1 MPKARRVP
9 QRTCVGCGEVE
20 GKRALLRIVRSTDGT
35 LALDV
40 TGKRNGRG
48 AYVHR
53 DADCFQRAASGRLL
67 RALRAEGAGDQ
78 LPALRQA
85 FSELLATPASRA
97 PTTHRAEVPLPEH
110 LIARNRRGPT
120 RTPGRR
126 GDRAAPPG
134 RQDSGRDPRAEEGDR
149 DGEP

>member
-20 GKRALLRIVRSTDGT
+20 GKRALLRIVRATDGT

-53 DADCFQRAASGRLL
+53 DAACFQRAVAGRLL
-67 RALRAEGAGDQ
+67 RALRAEGAQDQ
-78 LPALRQA
+78 LPALQEA
-85 FSELLATPASRA
+85 FVRLLATPTPRG
-97 PTTHRAEVPLPEH
+97 PTVHRASAPLPDH

-126 GDRAAPPG
+126 GRGAEADAAHAP
-134 RQDSGRDPRAEEGDR
+134 DPAAEEGDR

>member
-35 LALDV
+35 VALDV

-48 AYVHR
+48 AYVHL
-53 DADCFQRAASGRLL
+53 DAECFQRAISGRLL
-67 RALRAEGAGDQ
+67 RALRAEGAAEQ
-78 LPALRQA
+78 LPVLRQA
-85 FSELLATPASRA
+85 FAELLATPAPRS
-97 PTTHRAEVPLPEH
+97 PTLHRAAVPLPDH

-126 GDRAAPPG
+126 GERAASTG
-134 RQDSGRDPRAEEGDR
+134 RRDSGPDPAAEEGDR

>member
-20 GKRALLRIVRSTDGT
+20 GKRALLRIVRGSDGT
-35 LALDV
+35 VALDV

-53 DADCFQRAASGRLL
+53 DAECFQRAASGRLL
-67 RALRAEGAGDQ
+67 RALRAEAAADQ
-78 LPALRQA
+78 LPALRSA
-85 FSELLATPASRA
+85 FLELLATPPPRA
-97 PTTHRAEVPLPEH
+97 PTVHRANVPLPDH

-120 RTPGRR
+120 RTPARR
-126 GDRAAPPG
+126 GQATPG
-134 RQDSGRDPRAEEGDR
+134 QQDAGPDPRTEEGDR